1 MTAKPRRHIAVS
13 DTRWVENHMTSIRIA
28 IATLLAVGAL
38 LAGGAAV
45 QHNASAATSHQ
56 TVVAS
61 GGPVLCCD

>member
-1 MTAKPRRHIAVS
+1 
-13 DTRWVENHMTSIRIA
+13 MTSIRIA